1 MIITKVR
8 IVVICWGKKGDVMIY
23 YRHTWQRTEGL
34 LGTGNALFLNLD
46 CSYMNVYICSLYCT
60 YIFIYSFN

>member
-23 YRHTWQRTEGL
+23 YRTHGREQRDFWVPAMFHFLTWII
-34 LGTGNALFLNLD
+34 
-46 CSYMNVYICSLYCT
+46 VI
-60 YIFIYSFN
+60 